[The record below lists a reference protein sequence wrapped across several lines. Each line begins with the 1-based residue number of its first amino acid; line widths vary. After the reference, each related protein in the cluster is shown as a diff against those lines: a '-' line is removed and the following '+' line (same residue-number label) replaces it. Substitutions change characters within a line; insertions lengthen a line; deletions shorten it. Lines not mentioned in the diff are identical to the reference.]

1 MPTPP
6 TPTIHTTPPTPTTLR
21 IKAFDKETTET
32 FAKNGY
38 LVLDEVVPLSFVN
51 QLNERLERVL
61 RGEYDKGNPPD
72 KRPKLIKKRN
82 KGLLGFSG
90 NPRKRTL
97 QIINIWKCDL
107 AFEKLVKSEV
117 LGNAVAT
124 LGRRMNPRAWHLG
137 ARVAQD
143 QIWAKP
149 PGASPLVFHRDSPY
163 FDFDPEDVI
172 TVWIALDDMRDE
184 ELGPLEYVHGSH
196 LWTSKKG
203 RQGSANLFF
212 QEQRRHLLDDAARRE
227 GLDPS
232 ELIISKVS
240 VRPGGCGIHDGRCW
254 HGSGPNKSKTC
265 PRRGIGIHFVPAC
278 VKWKSNVGN
287 LWKRF
292 KSKKNDDECVSNVL
306 FPVTSSTTTTTTSSS
321 TRLLIVSGIVIT
333 NIISILYTKL
343 LVRQ

>member
-124 LGRRMNPRAWHLG
+124 LGRRMNPRAWHL
-137 ARVAQD
+137 
-143 QIWAKP
+143 
-149 PGASPLVFHRDSPY
+149 
-163 FDFDPEDVI
+163 
-172 TVWIALDDMRDE
+172 
-184 ELGPLEYVHGSH
+184 
-196 LWTSKKG
+196 SKKG